1 MVNPKYIVDQQLK
14 SLFLKKCFVFYCALV
29 YCKIPSWYIESR
41 VYHQNIRLF
50 FSKVEK
56 GYKIGDEKLKSFF
69 KISFALLRHV
79 LFLRI
84 GTQANVCTL
93 IGLRISNITK
103 DLHKPYVIMG
113 DLNLLG

>member
-1 MVNPKYIVDQQLK
+1 MVYEKW
-14 SLFLKKCFVFYCALV
+14 SLSSKQT
-29 YCKIPSWYIESR
+29 II
-41 VYHQNIRLF
+41 
-50 FSKVEK
+50 FSIVEK
-56 GYKIGDEKLKSFF
+56 GYNIEYENLKSFF
-69 KISFALLRHV
+69 QISFALLRHV